1 VATSR
6 PEGVTVPQLRPSFQ
20 LSITIAIILAAIAVL
35 SRPIPNRW
43 AKYVGAF
50 AQEFTLVMLL
60 LALWQRIG
68 GYAHTHVA
76 GAFAHARGVE
86 RAERWMHLPSE
97 RWVQSLVLPH
107 PDLVKTM
114 NIYYLFFHL
123 NGMAAFLIW
132 MWVRHRDYYSRARNV
147 VVMTTFFCFLIQI
160 IPVAPPRMMP
170 GFVDTAKLY
179 GQSVY
184 AAFGSGNANELAA
197 LPSVHA
203 AWSIIIAFYV
213 LRVSRSHWRWIALFH
228 FVFTW
233 LVIVA
238 TANHWWLDCL
248 VAAGL
253 MGISVL
259 IQGLGETALRRH
271 RRGPPAEAEEPAMA
285 VG

>member
-1 VATSR
+1 L
-6 PEGVTVPQLRPSFQ
+6 PHLRPSFQ
-20 LSITIAIILAAIAVL
+20 LSVTLAVILAIIAIT

-76 GAFAHARGVE
+76 GAFAHARTVM
-86 RAERWMHLPSE
+86 RIERWLPLPSE
-97 RWVQSLVLPH
+97 HWVQHLVLPF
-107 PDLVKTM
+107 PDLVKAM

-123 NGMAAFLIW
+123 NGMAIFLVW
-132 MWVRHRDYYSRARNV
+132 MWVRHHEQYSRARNV

-160 IPVAPPRMMP
+160 IPVAPPRMLP
-170 GFVDTAKLY
+170 GFTDTAKLY

-203 AWSIIIAFYV
+203 AWSLIIAFYA
-213 LRVSRSHWRWIALFH
+213 LRVSKSRWRWIALFH
-228 FVFTW
+228 VVFTW
-233 LVIVA
+233 IVIVA

-248 VAAGL
+248 TAAGL
-253 MGISVL
+253 MGIAVL
-259 IQGLGETALRRH
+259 IQGLAETALRR
-271 RRGPPAEAEEPAMA
+271 RRERDTLVDEGASPALA
-285 VG
+285 